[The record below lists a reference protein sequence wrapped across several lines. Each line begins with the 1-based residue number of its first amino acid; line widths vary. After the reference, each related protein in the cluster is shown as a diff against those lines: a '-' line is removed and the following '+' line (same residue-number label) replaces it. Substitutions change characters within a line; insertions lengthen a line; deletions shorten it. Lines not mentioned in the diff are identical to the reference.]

1 MSHALRECRCARAPT
16 RTPRLP
22 AKIAFSVRGVRVEG
36 SVEVMDQAVAVRDMR
51 ALLAHTLQELL
62 ASVSEAD
69 RSRVTDA
76 LPALLERASQAELE
90 QVLYRVSTEDYAFG
104 YHAPIEL
111 ARRVQYLLAD
121 ATLTAD
127 SHIEGIEHLRE
138 LDGRSAILL
147 PNHLSYSDANVMEVM
162 FHRAGL
168 PNLCRRLTA
177 VAGPKVY
184 SEPWKRF
191 SSLCFGTIKT
201 AQSAQ
206 VASGEARMRP
216 RDVARIAQQTIA
228 CAFERLDAGDALL
241 LFPEGARSRDGTL
254 QPLLP
259 AVARYCERPG
269 TWLVPIGI
277 EGTERLMGLAESTLQ
292 PARVVLRVGAGLR
305 AEELCA
311 RHDGN
316 RTRVVRAL
324 GGMIAELLPA
334 EYRGAYA

>member
-1 MSHALRECRCARAPT
+1 MD
-16 RTPRLP
+16 P
-22 AKIAFSVRGVRVEG
+22 AATVK
-36 SVEVMDQAVAVRDMR
+36 DMR

-62 ASVSEAD
+62 AAASEAD
-69 RSRVTDA
+69 RGRFAQA
-76 LPALLERASQAELE
+76 LSQLLERASQAELE
-90 QVLYRVSTEDYAFG
+90 QVLLRVSNEDYAFG

-111 ARRVQYLLAD
+111 ARQIQHVLGD
-121 ATLTAD
+121 ATLAAD
-127 SHIEGIEHLRE
+127 SCIEGLEHLRE

-147 PNHLSYSDANVMEVM
+147 PNHLSYSDANVIEVM

-168 PNLCRRLTA
+168 AALSRRLTA

-201 AQSAQ
+201 AQSSQ
-206 VASGEARMRP
+206 RASGEALMRP

-241 LFPEGARSRDGTL
+241 LFPEGSRSRDGAL
-254 QPLLP
+254 QALLP

-269 TWLVPIGI
+269 TWLVPMGI
-277 EGTERLMGLAESTLQ
+277 EGTERLMGFGESKLQ
-292 PARVVLRVGAGLR
+292 PTRVVLRVGAGVR

-316 RTRVVRAL
+316 RGRVAEAL
-324 GGMIAELLPA
+324 GRMIAGLLP
-334 EYRGAYA
+334 ENYRGVYA